1 MHSPQ
6 DAPYLMDTPEL
17 VAYLRTFDCLRGLA
31 APVERFD
38 LKGVDLYRVS
48 PEMLLATLGSP
59 MDPEVLLA
67 LRNIQV
73 EASSALGPVP
83 HRRLDQ
89 MKKGVILSA
98 ERGAT
103 NTVYEVAIVASDTV
117 VTFST
122 ASTQFHAS
130 EQEPIVHPLP
140 RGTTIDLVLQ
150 GADQR
155 RVSFASLPSSTVTGL
170 WPAIEAE
177 LLRRLLSK
185 SSGLSL
191 SQLNKYAGTTT
202 DSEECD
208 VLFVPGSETTN
219 YTETYDAH
227 AIQARPLRLTF
238 QHPDESSLSG
248 LDRFFQ
254 KEPSLD
260 LLYSSGSHLGSVPT
274 FFHPFSTS
282 TSAALTR
289 HLSLVHTTQR
299 LEAFNELLLAR
310 SYELVQPLSTRLSGR
325 IEFLLDNIGVIV
337 CPLSTV
343 SGSSTEQGLLGF
355 VSGEVD
361 DLGCADLVESDAQIP
376 NTFNPVKYA
385 PLDNEALLNYRYS
398 SAQTPVLF
406 AIFSMPLLSSSTE
419 TEKDIKRG
427 DIVTFSLTPMYGYR
441 QEQHMLG
448 IFGHIDSSLIYPV
461 ADREG
466 LTSMGLDPR
475 LKLIHQARRELDE
488 YVSSSNKNGETYMN
502 LYADDI
508 MVQQEARLTPR
519 QWQNILRDGQNYE
532 GVIYTYNDTNGYGF
546 LKAYRPTVLSNSLS
560 LGIEVYFKPWHQG
573 GSWHPQRGE
582 RVSFR
587 TKWLASKKNAS
598 EVKPQGREVVPCS
611 TRCSAVYLGQC
622 IGIFPPYGIIR
633 ATICIDG
640 TVPLSVSHKNEDE
653 SSVSLSEEA
662 RAFVGGLA
670 PYGANFQPKTI
681 DKGWMDDLYF
691 ARLKALSHSL
701 KRRFRIGCYL
711 CFSAEMD
718 MSTHTRAVGLSIVD
732 PTIYEEIAAYF
743 SRYDAS
749 IHLNAGLPWE
759 AWFHPPTVIEPFPFR
774 ASSRAIQP
782 RPLDATFGF
791 GTVSLASSPS
801 TDLPVYSFAQQ
812 LNTLGDSY
820 QLHGELRKEHQIQL
834 ETTPREV
841 ISLPDNFII
850 QPIGMYTTPTARVL
864 IGQGPETE
872 LPALGLLLSE
882 QTSTY
887 FLQVSYF
894 SRDHVFLNNIVA
906 VDGYMS
912 PSFRRQ
918 HLFLGIHRSI
928 YPYRYALPGYIV
940 NVSFTCE
947 KDDDGKPLLSGLQF
961 CKFTVG
967 GVTKY
972 AISMSPP
979 MRVTVAGLQK
989 TGGV

>member
-1 MHSPQ
+1 
-6 DAPYLMDTPEL
+6 MDTPEL

-31 APVERFD
+31 VPVERFD

-73 EASSALGPVP
+73 EASNTLGPVP

-89 MKKGVILSA
+89 MRKGVILSA

-103 NTVYEVAIVASDTV
+103 NTVYEVAIVAADTV

-122 ASTQFHAS
+122 ASTHFHAG
-130 EQEPIVHPLP
+130 ERETIVHPLP

-155 RVSFASLPSSTVTGL
+155 RVSFASLPSTTVTEL

-177 LLRRLLSK
+177 LLKRVLSK

-208 VLFVPGSETTN
+208 VLFVPAGSETTT
-219 YTETYDAH
+219 YTEAYDAH
-227 AIQARPLRLTF
+227 AIQARPLRLAF
-238 QHPDESSLSG
+238 HHPDESSLSG
-248 LDRFFQ
+248 LDRLFQ

-282 TSAALTR
+282 TSAILTR

-299 LEAFNELLLAR
+299 LETFNEFLLTR
-310 SYELVQPLSTRLSGR
+310 SYDLVQPLSTRLSGR
-325 IEFLLDNIGVIV
+325 IEFLLDNIGVVV
-337 CPLSTV
+337 CPLNTV
-343 SGSSTEQGLLGF
+343 PGSSAEQGLLGF
-355 VSGEVD
+355 MSGEVD
-361 DLGCADLVESDAQIP
+361 DLGCSDLVESDALLP
-376 NTFNPVKYA
+376 NQYAPVRYA
-385 PLDNEALLNYRYS
+385 PLDDEALLNFRYS
-398 SAQTPVLF
+398 FAKTPVIF
-406 AIFSMPLLSSSTE
+406 AIFSMPLLSTPTE
-419 TEKDIKRG
+419 PDKDIKRG

-448 IFGHIDSSLIYPV
+448 LPGHLDSSSTPSMTDRDGLI
-461 ADREG
+461 
-466 LTSMGLDPR
+466 SMGFDPR
-475 LKLIHQARRELDE
+475 FRLIQQARRELDE
-488 YVSSSNKNGETYMN
+488 YVSGAGKGGDTYLN

-508 MVQQEARLTPR
+508 MVQQDTRLTPR
-519 QWQNILRDGQNYE
+519 QWQNVLRDGQNYE
-532 GVIYTYNDTNGYGF
+532 GVIYTYNEANGYGF
-546 LKAYRPTVLSNSLS
+546 LKAYRPTVLANSLS
-560 LGIEVYFKPWHQG
+560 LGIEVYFKPWHRG

-611 TRCSAVYLGQC
+611 TRCAAVYLGQC
-622 IGIFPPYGIIR
+622 IGIFPPYGLIR
-633 ATICIDG
+633 AIVCIDG
-640 TVPLSVSHKNEDE
+640 TVPLSVSHKGEDD

-662 RAFVGGLA
+662 RTFLSALA
-670 PYGANFQPKTI
+670 PYAADFQSKPI
-681 DKGWMDDLYF
+681 DKGWMDDMYF
-691 ARLKALSHSL
+691 ARLKAFSHSL
-701 KRRFRIGCYL
+701 KRRFRVGCYV

-718 MSTHTRAVGLSIVD
+718 MSTHTRAVGLSVVE
-732 PTIYEEIAAYF
+732 PTIYEEIATYF
-743 SRYDAS
+743 SKHEMS
-749 IHLNAGLPWE
+749 IHLNKGLPWE
-759 AWFHPPTVIEPFPFR
+759 EWFYPPTVVEPFPFR
-774 ASSRAIQP
+774 ASSRAIHP
-782 RPLDATFGF
+782 RSLDATFSF

-812 LNTLGDSY
+812 LNALGDPYS
-820 QLHGELRKEHQIQL
+820 LHGEIRKEHQIQL
-834 ETTPREV
+834 ETTPREA
-841 ISLPDNFII
+841 IALPDTCIL

-864 IGQGPETE
+864 VGRGSDAEV
-872 LPALGLLLSE
+872 PALGILLSE

-887 FLQVSYF
+887 FLQVSYY

-912 PSFRRQ
+912 PTFRRQ
-918 HLFLGIHRSI
+918 NLYLGIHRSM
-928 YPYRYALPGYIV
+928 YPYRYAMPGYIV
-940 NVSFTCE
+940 NVSFACE
-947 KDDDGKPLLSGLQF
+947 KDEEGKPLLSGLQF
-961 CKFTVG
+961 CKFVVA
-967 GVTKY
+967 GVTKF

-989 TGGV
+989 TGGS